1 MLFDDVIALLQDA
14 GSEQTRKTYRRHGVQ
29 DPMFGVS
36 WAMLRPLAKKI
47 GRDQRLSEELWK
59 TGNFDCRALATLIAD
74 PQTIKKATLNAWA
87 KDGGVRCVSGD
98 MARIITKTPWAA
110 ELSSKWCG
118 ASRESE
124 QALGWSVIA
133 VMAMEEPESDDVDEL
148 LAACVDVIESKIHSS
163 LNYTRYAMNGAL
175 IAIGG
180 RNAALK
186 KRALA
191 AAKSIGKVEVD
202 HGDTDCKTP
211 DATAYIAKIW
221 VRKAAQT
228 GGKAKSRRASRP

>member
-1 MLFDDVIALLQDA
+1 MLFDDVIALLQDS

-36 WAMLRPLAKKI
+36 FAVLRPLAKKI
-47 GRDQRLSEELWK
+47 GRDQRLAEELWK
-59 TGNFDCRALATLIAD
+59 TGNFDCRVLATLIAD
-74 PQTIKKATLNAWA
+74 PATIKKATLNGWA
-87 KDGGVRCVSGD
+87 KDGGVRCISGD
-98 MARIITKTPWAA
+98 VARLVTATPWAA
-110 ELSSKWCG
+110 ELSAKWCS

-124 QALGWSVIA
+124 QVLGWSVIA
-133 VMAMEEPESDDVDEL
+133 VLAMEEPESDDIDEL
-148 LAACVDVIESKIHSS
+148 LATCLDVIESKIHTS

-186 KRALA
+186 KRALTA
-191 AAKSIGKVEVD
+191 ANKIGRVDVD

-211 DATAYIAKIW
+211 EATAYIAKIW
-221 VRKAAQT
+221 ARKSA
-228 GGKAKSRRASRP
+228 KKSR